1 MKRLLLG
8 MVLVA
13 VAFAPAVGGEPTWKL
28 DASDSTYSYVCG
40 GNDWVAVNGS
50 GNTLEVTGE
59 CALLEVT
66 GSNNRIAIEGVGT
79 IRISGN
85 DNDVKYVRGAK
96 GKKKPVIK
104 RKGAD
109 NTVRKVE

>member
-1 MKRLLLG
+1 MQRLLIG

-13 VAFAPAVGGEPTWKL
+13 VAVAPALATEPTWKL
-28 DASDSTYSYVCG
+28 DASDTTYSYVCG
-40 GNDWVAVNGS
+40 GNDWIAINGN
-50 GNTLEVTGE
+50 GNTVSVTGE
-59 CALLEVT
+59 CATVEVN
-66 GSNNRIAIEGVGT
+66 GSSNRIAIEAAGT

-85 DNDVKYVRGAK
+85 DNDVTYARGAK

-109 NTVRKVE
+109 NTCRKQ